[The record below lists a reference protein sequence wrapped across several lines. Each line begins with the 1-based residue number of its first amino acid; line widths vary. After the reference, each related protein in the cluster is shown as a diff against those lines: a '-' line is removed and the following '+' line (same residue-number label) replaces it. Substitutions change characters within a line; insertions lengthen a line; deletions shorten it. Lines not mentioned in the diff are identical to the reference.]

1 MKGKKLQEMCGLLY
15 WLQSSCGRYG
25 IKKQEKHKI
34 LSVTLKAIKK

>member
-1 MKGKKLQEMCGLLY
+1 MKDKNLQEMCELLY

-34 LSVTLKAIKK
+34 LSMAWKAIKK

>member
-1 MKGKKLQEMCGLLY
+1 MKGKKRQETRKLLY
-15 WLQSSCGRYG
+15 WLWSSCGRYG